1 MAQEIAVSTAKL
13 KQFKQLVNSNYLNAT
28 RLQARLQNIIGSNE
42 LQDDDDDKSFERDIL
57 AEMSPDEVDSLQSHL
72 NAARLIRDKLNW
84 THISSSL
91 MHELD
96 EKISFHFINTVKKLN
111 ISTIELSEAM
121 EQKLNKK
128 MPKQEV
134 HYIRQLIQ
142 RAIQNTMGVSSDA
155 NTLKKQNDA
164 PRETDLNGLNGNVL
178 VDIFNVY
185 RLYKFCNFHFESYTK
200 EQFMKAIRSNAFI
213 KQDKDEMAN
222 IFHAKYDNHMPF
234 VLYPSWLIAD
244 DQFIIFNYFF
254 ASSYFANKLRTNP
267 ARNQTKFS
275 IYIIPK
281 KIVSIYDENMVF
293 SGSIAL
299 DVSLFLTQHGFQ
311 TFSRT
316 AIKESDAQDPNKLFQ
331 IIEYQLNGPGTE
343 YLQQDVLLIIDRRQ
357 TQNILYV
364 LNGSVHHD
372 KLIKLQQNHLL
383 GMEFDIFRSEGGN
396 SVVQCYFSKGI
407 GEKIRFYPEYLTFFM
422 CRLFK
427 RNISL
432 SDFEYVQSVYAS
444 SYRHGFGVDLEDP
457 NLNTY
462 HKMILNSLH
471 ISVNYNRDYVASELA
486 QDAGDAEDTKEDDD
500 ASSIENEWAQQCNA
514 EDMKPS
520 SVCPYIEFIVEELR
534 TFSQV
539 VKHEVDSGKFNELLL
554 TLALDHLVCI
564 HSFCLNKQQREQIK
578 SFVQQQMNGPCKHGK
593 DCVVLQQYSNRQ
605 REIEKGN
612 DKRGAAIQRGAFE
625 VDNKD
630 IQMNMIVD
638 CLSTL
643 HCYLEHEVFAY
654 RDNVGGENNKFGTV
668 VVKKTHDKYSQ
679 IDFAV
684 SIHEWLDFGES
695 PTFESFRDEIIN
707 SSAASSINESLY
719 NYYKSECVVLVL
731 VYKNAFG
738 LLELMSIKLYTD
750 TSELCKAFR
759 MAFWKRK
766 GKKEKKEFYWWAL
779 TLSKTMLYHSKPL
792 GKHTAKSCRP
802 KTLYHGLSDVFTIDD
817 SCPFYNGPI
826 STTSDVLVAHR
837 FSGGVGLRWNILSS
851 YSNPFKYVYGVDV
864 HRISCFR
871 EENEV
876 LLCNSHLPISSTM
889 NYSAQDDDNMKIDL
903 FLKQIHVY
911 KRQEINAS
919 IFYNQIGFK
928 YQKSWIESI
937 KTHPLLYK
945 PLLSN
950 KNEMV
955 IHRLRTAFNIKAL
968 DAPYTLLSTKFE
980 QNEAFRRFGAAFQ
993 LNIAGKNVDYF
1004 KDSQYKLI
1012 FEDKQS
1018 KVIRY
1023 DESFQLDAKATVF
1036 VSNEEV
1042 FESKAEFELQQIVV
1056 SSSSEDNKTAAAFL
1070 YFDED
1075 KQQITFKE
1083 DAISSTQKDILE
1095 SLLNA
1100 KYQIQYCNLRNASG
1114 TQYGQEY
1121 KCAAFDTFA
1130 CPVEVPVDVC
1140 DLYQINLMVAPL
1152 IAKTA
1157 QKNVQGKW
1165 FKYESILDD
1174 KGLFYGLAT
1183 DFGETKKYSNPA
1195 EQRKVKIVSSE
1206 AMANQ
1211 TSCLVDRKSIKFVMK
1226 GDGKKNPPFFYV
1238 NLGEYGLKPTRYT
1251 LRNSDKASGYL
1262 TNWCL
1267 LASTDGVEWVS
1278 LREHTND
1285 AKLKQEGPFEAA
1297 VWDMNGGDRDGY
1309 FSYFKVLMTATNHAG
1324 DWQFGCCGFELYG
1337 HLLINAFDYV
1347 YDPMAFLKA
1356 YVPNKFRMNNPLH
1369 IDYPL
1374 NVSKFDFSAPSSG
1387 AIEIHSSSAII
1398 IQEDGSINADDCG
1411 APHASCK
1418 YESDFDTN
1426 GVFYAIGSQFGSQK
1440 YENPVVA
1447 GLVDVSGAMDKFSS
1461 VLVGREN
1468 KQAYTQGKFFAVDLI
1483 EYRVRPAAY
1492 TLKSSE
1498 WANAGLQDWDFE
1510 GSHDGKEWVCL
1521 KKHKSDD
1528 SQKASYAS
1536 KTWTLDDVKQFY
1548 RFFRIMMTGEALCKK
1563 WVVCA
1568 SGMELYG
1575 DLESSDESTCSRGT
1589 RGGRI
1594 VLISDSS
1601 ITNYGNITA
1610 NGTNET
1616 CFGSIDIK
1624 CKTFKNFGRIECKK
1638 SGTITIDCESFDN
1651 QSSIEPK
1658 PILPPA
1664 KDQ

>member
-222 IFHAKYDNHMPF
+222 IFQAKYDNHMPF

-275 IYIIPK
+275 VYIIPK

-383 GMEFDIFRSEGGN
+383 GMEFDILRSEGGN

-612 DKRGAAIQRGAFE
+612 DKRGAIQRG
-625 VDNKD
+625 D

-779 TLSKTMLYHSKPL
+779 TLFKTMLYHSKPL
-792 GKHTAKSCRP
+792 NTISSKSTKP
-802 KTLYHGLSDVFTIDD
+802 KTLYHGLNGVFILDD

-826 STTSDVLVAHR
+826 STTSDVTVAHR
-837 FSGGVGLRWNILSS
+837 FSNGCGLRWNIVIS
-851 YSNPFKYVYGVDV
+851 YSNPFRYLYGLEV

-876 LLCNSHLPISSTM
+876 LVCNSPLPISTTKNYEDDEEMKM
-889 NYSAQDDDNMKIDL
+889 NL
-903 FLKQIHVY
+903 FMKQIKMY
-911 KRQEINAS
+911 KRKEINAS

-928 YQKSWIESI
+928 FQNMWIQSI
-937 KTHPLLYK
+937 KTHPLLYQ
-945 PLLSN
+945 PLDIDN
-950 KNEMV
+950 NERV
-955 IHRLRTAFNIKAL
+955 IHRLRTVFNVAEL
-968 DAPYTLLSTKFE
+968 DAPYTVLITKFE
-980 QNEAFRRFGAAFQ
+980 QNKALKRFATAFK
-993 LNIAGKNVDYF
+993 LNVDEKHIDYF
-1004 KDSQYKLI
+1004 KQCKYRFVFDNAETKTINYN
-1012 FEDKQS
+1012 
-1018 KVIRY
+1018 
-1023 DESFQLDAKATVF
+1023 ESIQFAANTRATVL
-1036 VSNEEV
+1036 VSNEAV
-1042 FESKAEFELQQIVV
+1042 FQSKTEFELQRISIAANQN
-1056 SSSSEDNKTAAAFL
+1056 ETASGLF
-1070 YFDED
+1070 YFDEE
-1075 KQQITFKE
+1075 KQCITLDE
-1083 DAISSTQKDILE
+1083 HEIPSTKKDILE
-1095 SLLNA
+1095 SILSA
-1100 KYQIQYCNLRNASG
+1100 KYQIKYSNLLNTKSAA
-1114 TQYGQEY
+1114 QYGQEY
-1121 KCAAFDTFA
+1121 QCASLAAFA
-1130 CPVEVPVDVC
+1130 IPIEIPAH
-1140 DLYQINLMVAPL
+1140 QIHLMIAPL
-1152 IAKTA
+1152 VDKTA
-1157 QKNVQGKW
+1157 PKNVQGKW
-1165 FKYESILDD
+1165 FKYQSTLDD
-1174 KGLFYGLAT
+1174 NGILYGLAT
-1183 DFGETKKYSNPA
+1183 NFHQNKYSNPA
-1195 EQRKVKIVSSE
+1195 EQQKVKIVLSNAQGKDSE
-1206 AMANQ
+1206 REAY
-1211 TSCLVDRKSIKFVMK
+1211 CLVGRKAVNFTVR
-1226 GDGKKNPPFFYV
+1226 GNGKSDPPFFYI
-1238 NLGEYGLKPTRYT
+1238 NIGQYGLKPNRYT
-1251 LRNSDKASGYL
+1251 LRNADKDSGYL
-1262 TNWCL
+1262 TNWLL
-1267 LASTDGVEWVS
+1267 LASTDGIEWCTLKEHINAVS
-1278 LREHTND
+1278 L
-1285 AKLKQEGPFEAA
+1285 KKEGPFEAA
-1297 VWDMNGGDRDGY
+1297 VWDINADAY
-1309 FSYFKVLMTATNHAG
+1309 FSYFKILMSGTNHAG
-1324 DWQFGCCGFELYG
+1324 EWQFGCCGFELYG
-1337 HLLINAFDYV
+1337 HLIDGFEYV
-1347 YDPMAFLKA
+1347 YDSMTLLKS
-1356 YVPNKFRMNNPLH
+1356 YLPTRMQIDSH
-1369 IDYPL
+1369 IPTQI
-1374 NVSKFDFSAPSSG
+1374 NREVIVSKFDSNGSVS
-1387 AIEIHSSSAII
+1387 IHSKSEII
-1398 IQEDGSINADDCG
+1398 IQKDGTINANDCYFN
-1411 APHASCK
+1411 ANDC
-1418 YESDFDTN
+1418 
-1426 GVFYAIGSQFGSQK
+1426 
-1440 YENPVVA
+1440 
-1447 GLVDVSGAMDKFSS
+1447 
-1461 VLVGREN
+1461 VG
-1468 KQAYTQGKFFAVDLI
+1468 G
-1483 EYRVRPAAY
+1483 
-1492 TLKSSE
+1492 
-1498 WANAGLQDWDFE
+1498 
-1510 GSHDGKEWVCL
+1510 
-1521 KKHKSDD
+1521 
-1528 SQKASYAS
+1528 
-1536 KTWTLDDVKQFY
+1536 
-1548 RFFRIMMTGEALCKK
+1548 
-1563 WVVCA
+1563 
-1568 SGMELYG
+1568 
-1575 DLESSDESTCSRGT
+1575 GT
-1589 RGGRI
+1589 I
-1594 VLISDSS
+1594 SLISDAP
-1601 ITNYGNITA
+1601 ITNYGDITST
-1610 NGTNET
+1610 G
-1616 CFGSIDIK
+1616 
-1624 CKTFKNFGRIECKK
+1624 
-1638 SGTITIDCESFDN
+1638 
-1651 QSSIEPK
+1651 
-1658 PILPPA
+1658 
-1664 KDQ
+1664 